1 MQLPFFDRAWYACCP
16 VNVAKRYLKS
26 ECRFVVVL
34 FAIYLFIVM
43 VLPLA
48 LGIAITYRN
57 VSRER
62 RCPLCGTDTVRIRTV
77 ATPILDKIS
86 ILGSLQ
92 RRWCVTC
99 GWHGIARINATQTVP
114 AVAYSLTRVHPS
126 RNVRTEPVRT
136 LGFGGMQWRVLLQ
149 CWQENEQYCGQLLFI
164 GPAGH
169 LRRDPKH
176 PFCGPTRAAIVEQAL
191 SLSDG
196 LLTYRLREL
205 VSD

>member
-1 MQLPFFDRAWYACCP
+1 M
-16 VNVAKRYLKS
+16 
-26 ECRFVVVL
+26 VVL
-34 FAIYLFIVM
+34 FAVYLVIVLA
-43 VLPLA
+43 VPLA

-57 VSRER
+57 VSHDR
-62 RCPLCGTDTVRIRTV
+62 RCPLCGTDTVRIHSVITRLLEKV
-77 ATPILDKIS
+77 NAATP
-86 ILGSLQ
+86 LQ

-99 GWHGIARINATQTVP
+99 GWQGLARLSPQICLPIAVTQTRATTQP
-114 AVAYSLTRVHPS
+114 TRK
-126 RNVRTEPVRT
+126 VRTEPVRT
-136 LGFGGMQWRVLLQ
+136 LRFGGMQWRVLLQ
-149 CWQENEQYCGQLLFI
+149 CWQENGRYCGQLLFI

-176 PFCGPTRAAIVEQAL
+176 PFTGSTRAEIVEQAL

>member
-1 MQLPFFDRAWYACCP
+1 M
-16 VNVAKRYLKS
+16 
-26 ECRFVVVL
+26 VVL
-34 FAIYLFIVM
+34 FAVYLFIVM

-48 LGIAITYRN
+48 LGVAIGYRN
-57 VSRER
+57 ASHER
-62 RCPLCGTDTVRIRTV
+62 QCPSCGGDTVRVRSTADRLLEKINFTV
-77 ATPILDKIS
+77 A
-86 ILGSLQ
+86 LQ

-99 GWHGIARINATQTVP
+99 GWQGLARVTMPALIAANPIVSDSLTQTNRTQP
-114 AVAYSLTRVHPS
+114 T

-136 LGFGGMQWRVLLQ
+136 LRFGGMSWRVLLQ
-149 CWQENEQYCGQLLFI
+149 CWQENDQYCGQLLFI

-169 LRRDPKH
+169 LRRDPRH
-176 PFCGPTRAAIVEQAL
+176 PFTGSTRAEIVEQAL